1 MLIISPFELFEL
13 CRPALVLNENLDRIG
28 VSVRQKYV

>member
-1 MLIISPFELFEL
+1 
-13 CRPALVLNENLDRIG
+13 VLNENLDRIG